1 LAVVETSPPR
11 SLGSNDGRDRLMPMT
26 YIIDREVDLSA
37 TGVLRMH
44 ATMENSSDTRSTARV
59 AIVVNSDSAYG
70 MGRMVELRN
79 ESEHQPAFHI
89 FRDIAS
95 AEAWLDI

>member
-26 YIIDREVDLSA
+26 YIIDREVDLST

-44 ATMENSSDTRSTARV
+44 ATME
-59 AIVVNSDSAYG
+59 
-70 MGRMVELRN
+70 